1 MIVEPVPTNSPSRRR
16 RVLARLALAVPVLLL
31 VGVAGVGF
39 LARTPDADAPGLAV
53 LATPSADPTSAA
65 ASPPAEASAQ
75 PPATI
80 PSVLRPRRP
89 PFPVAIDGLVVQSVP
104 QALAGPALSG
114 RGEVVAI
121 AGYFGMPFEPSAC
134 GDGLDPL
141 GPLCER
147 TTLLAEV
154 PWSYGSER
162 FAGFG
167 PHIHA
172 LARAG
177 VQLPDTVDRTTRSVR
192 GNSLS
197 AVLVGR
203 FGGFLDD
210 GCTDV
215 DAGCEAA
222 FHLDAVAWA
231 EGSPVAVRPFVDPLI
246 DGAPVDWLTV
256 NEATVAT
263 EVVGSNGIVLGT
275 ALLRPETLAVLD
287 PRAARKIRRADPA
300 AFVWYVRGLRQA
312 TGDGAPSLVWGVV
325 DDTTLRTLAT
335 GRVADQ
341 PR

>member
-1 MIVEPVPTNSPSRRR
+1 MIVEPVPTDSPSRRR
-16 RVLARLALAVPVLLL
+16 RALARLALAVPVVLL

-53 LATPSADPTSAA
+53 LATPGADPTSAA

-121 AGYFGMPFEPSAC
+121 AGYFGMPFEPAAC

-154 PWSYGSER
+154 AVVLRQRAVRRVRPAHPC
-162 FAGFG
+162 AGPRRGAAPGRGG
-167 PHIHA
+167 PDDEVRA
-172 LARAG
+172 RQLA
-177 VQLPDTVDRTTRSVR
+177 VR
-192 GNSLS
+192 G
-197 AVLVGR
+197 AR
-203 FGGFLDD
+203 
-210 GCTDV
+210 
-215 DAGCEAA
+215 
-222 FHLDAVAWA
+222 
-231 EGSPVAVRPFVDPLI
+231 RP
-246 DGAPVDWLTV
+246 
-256 NEATVAT
+256 
-263 EVVGSNGIVLGT
+263 
-275 ALLRPETLAVLD
+275 
-287 PRAARKIRRADPA
+287 
-300 AFVWYVRGLRQA
+300 VRG
-312 TGDGAPSLVWGVV
+312 V
-325 DDTTLRTLAT
+325 
-335 GRVADQ
+335 

>member
-1 MIVEPVPTNSPSRRR
+1 M
-16 RVLARLALAVPVLLL
+16 
-31 VGVAGVGF
+31 
-39 LARTPDADAPGLAV
+39 
-53 LATPSADPTSAA
+53 
-65 ASPPAEASAQ
+65 
-75 PPATI
+75 
-80 PSVLRPRRP
+80 LRPRRP

-104 QALAGPALSG
+104 QALAGPALTG

-121 AGYFGMPFEPSAC
+121 AGYFGMPFEPTAC

-167 PHIHA
+167 PHVHA

-231 EGSPVAVRPFVDPLI
+231 EGSPFAVRPFVDPLI
-246 DGAPVDWLTV
+246 EAAPVDWLTV
-256 NEATVAT
+256 NEATVGT

-275 ALLRPETLAVLD
+275 ALLRPETLAMLD

-325 DDTTLRTLAT
+325 DDTTLRMLAT

-341 PR
+341 AR